1 MCERHAPG
9 SKKDAIPERSLS
21 LKGVEKAIIT
31 LEPSGIS
38 Y

>member
-1 MCERHAPG
+1 MEARF
-9 SKKDAIPERSLS
+9 KEDATPESMLS